1 MHKGVEMEVTFIK
14 ENEDGSAD
22 YQLTNMSDREQAYLI
37 QKGFIKMLEE
47 FIEREE
53 AEGKLPALF
62 KEKVG
67 GTD

>member
-1 MHKGVEMEVTFIK
+1 MELKLIK

-22 YQLTNMSDREQAYLI
+22 YQIIGLSEREQEYLI
-37 QKGFIKMLEE
+37 QKGIITMLEE
-47 FIEREE
+47 FIAREE

-62 KEKVG
+62 KEKAG